1 LTGPHRRSGG
11 PLRGRRRTPG
21 GLTPR
26 RALILGAV
34 QGPTELLPVSSSA
47 HLSLLPWFAGWRLDG
62 FDPRSRKDF
71 DVALHAGTAS
81 ALLLGQRRAIVDEL
95 RRLNGAR
102 AVAVALSAV
111 LPATVGFALERPIER
126 RLGGPR
132 TIAIGL
138 VAGSAAMLLAD
149 RSPRERGPADIN
161 AGDGLALGAA
171 QAVALLPGVSRT
183 GATIAA
189 ARWRRFTRSEANL
202 LSRTVAV
209 PVILGATV
217 LRAARMRRRGIKPP
231 VRRALAAGA
240 AASFGST
247 LASQGLVSV
256 LDRDRSPWPYAAYRM
271 ALACAVVLKLQRG
284 G

>member
-1 LTGPHRRSGG
+1 
-11 PLRGRRRTPG
+11 
-21 GLTPR
+21 
-26 RALILGAV
+26 
-34 QGPTELLPVSSSA
+34 
-47 HLSLLPWFAGWRLDG
+47 
-62 FDPRSRKDF
+62 
-71 DVALHAGTAS
+71 
-81 ALLLGQRRAIVDEL
+81 LGQRRAIADEL
-95 RRLNGAR
+95 RRLDGTR

-111 LPATVGFALERPIER
+111 LPAAVGFTLERPIES
-126 RLGGPR
+126 RLSGPR
-132 TIAIGL
+132 TIAGGL

-149 RSPRERGPADIN
+149 RRPRERGPADVTV
-161 AGDGLALGAA
+161 GDGLALGAA
-171 QAVALLPGVSRT
+171 QAVALFPGISRT

-217 LRAARMRRRGIKPP
+217 LRAARMRHRGIEPG
-231 VRRALAAGA
+231 VRWALAAGA
-240 AASFGST
+240 AASFAST

-256 LDRDRSPWPYAAYRM
+256 LDRDRSPWPYAAYRI

>member
-1 LTGPHRRSGG
+1 VLG
-11 PLRGRRRTPG
+11 LRRRAPA

-34 QGPTELLPVSSSA
+34 QGPAELLPVSSSA

-62 FDPRSRKDF
+62 RDPRSQKDF
-71 DVALHAGTAS
+71 EVALHAGTAA

-95 RRLNGAR
+95 RRLDGTR
-102 AVAVALSAV
+102 AAAVVLSTV
-111 LPATVGFALERPIER
+111 LPAAVGFALERPIER

-132 TIAIGL
+132 TIAAGL

-149 RSPRERGPADIN
+149 RSPRERGPSDVN
-161 AGDGLALGAA
+161 ASDGLALGAA
-171 QAVALLPGVSRT
+171 QAVALFPGISRT
-183 GATIAA
+183 GATIAV

-202 LSRTVAV
+202 LSRTVAM

-217 LRAARMRRRGIKPP
+217 LRVARMRRRTIKPP

-240 AASFGST
+240 AASFAST

-256 LDRDRSPWPYAAYRM
+256 LDRDRSPWPYAAYRI
-271 ALACAVVLKLQRG
+271 ALACAVALKLRQAG
-284 G
+284 IDSA

>member
-1 LTGPHRRSGG
+1 M
-11 PLRGRRRTPG
+11 LRLRRRAPA

-34 QGPTELLPVSSSA
+34 QGPAELLPVSSSA

-62 FDPRSRKDF
+62 CNPRSRKDF
-71 DVALHAGTAS
+71 EVALHAGTAA

-95 RRLNGAR
+95 RRLDGSRVA
-102 AVAVALSAV
+102 AVALSTV
-111 LPATVGFALERPIER
+111 LPAAVGFALERPIER

-132 TIAIGL
+132 TITAGL

-149 RSPRERGPADIN
+149 RSPRERGPSDVN
-161 AGDGLALGAA
+161 ASDGLALGAA
-171 QAVALLPGVSRT
+171 QAVALFPGVSRT
-183 GATIAA
+183 AATIAA

-217 LRAARMRRRGIKPP
+217 LRAARMGRRATAPP

-240 AASFGST
+240 TASFAST

-256 LDRDRSPWPYAAYRM
+256 LDRDRSLWPYAAYRT
-271 ALACAVVLKLQRG
+271 ALACAVVLKLRQG
-284 G
+284 GIDSA